1 MNSNETEIAEKI
13 IAMEK
18 AALER
23 WCKGDPSGFLEISA
37 EDVVYFD
44 PFMEKR
50 LDGLDE
56 LKKLYESLRGQ
67 VNTGWFEMPNP
78 KVHVGGNMAV
88 LTFNFNSEVNG
99 KKSKW
104 NCTEVYRKEQ
114 NGQWKI
120 IQTHWSL
127 TKA

>member
-1 MNSNETEIAEKI
+1 
-13 IAMEK
+13 
-18 AALER
+18 
-23 WCKGDPSGFLEISA
+23 
-37 EDVVYFD
+37 VVYFD

-67 VNTGWFEMPNP
+67 VKTGWFEMPNP
-78 KVHVGGNMAV
+78 KVHVGEGMAV
-88 LTFNFNSEVNG
+88 LTFNFNSKVNG
-99 KKSKW
+99 EESKW
-104 NCTEVYRKEQ
+104 NCTEVYRKEL

>member
-13 IAMEK
+13 IGMEK
-18 AALER
+18 AALEK
-23 WCKGDPSGFLEISA
+23 WCNGDPSGFLEISA

-50 LDGLDE
+50 LDGLDK
-56 LKKLYESLRGQ
+56 LKKLYEGLRGQ
-67 VNTGWFEMPNP
+67 VDSSWFEMPNP
-78 KVHVGGNMAV
+78 KAHVGKDMAV
-88 LTFNFNSEVNG
+88 LTFNFNSKVNG
-99 KKSKW
+99 QESKW
-104 NCTEVYRKEQ
+104 NCTEVYRKETD
-114 NGQWKI
+114 GQWKI